1 MAGTAEFGCVRAQY
15 IMEYARGLVPGIM
28 EYGRG
33 LAAGIME
40 YARWRSTIAML
51 DGGRLDATG
60 SVPAWVRSALVG
72 TTLACRQP
80 RFCSRIVAC

>member
-51 DGGRLDATG
+51 ARRAR
-60 SVPAWVRSALVG
+60 ARNALPRMIEHS
-72 TTLACRQP
+72 CR
-80 RFCSRIVAC
+80 

>member
-51 DGGRLDATG
+51 AGR
-60 SVPAWVRSALVG
+60 P
-72 TTLACRQP
+72 Q
-80 RFCSRIVAC
+80 